1 MYRIRNVFGSHLGK
15 LKIYQVVR
23 MFVYIYYIF
32 IYIGVRVVYNFDCS
46 ELRLLEFQLVKK
58 KTNGTTFGKSSDSDI
73 VCMQWILLLK
83 ITT

>member
-46 ELRLLEFQLVKK
+46 ELSLLEFQLVKK
-58 KTNGTTFGKSSDSDI
+58 KKLMEQHSENLRIRTLFACNGS
-73 VCMQWILLLK
+73 CY
-83 ITT
+83 